1 MRAHVIS
8 KIVAAVLV
16 CVALGFAAP
25 KPPAPQTT
33 TSKTTRATAKPA
45 APRSAKRVVKKRKP
59 RQKAQT
65 VPTPA
70 RIFEIQSALAA
81 QGAYKVPPSGQ
92 PSGRWDEF
100 TIQAMKAFQSA
111 HGLSPTGKLDALS
124 LQKLGLGSEIA
135 GRGAP
140 VPQPQASSPS
150 ALQQSP

>member
-1 MRAHVIS
+1 MRTHVIS
-8 KIVAAVLV
+8 KIVAAVFV
-16 CVALGFAAP
+16 CATLGFAAP

-33 TSKTTRATAKPA
+33 KSPTTGPTAKPA
-45 APRSAKRVVKKRKP
+45 GPQSAKRVVTKRKP

-70 RIFEIQSALAA
+70 RISEIQSALAA
-81 QGAYKVPPSGQ
+81 QGAYKVQPSGQ
-92 PSGRWDEF
+92 PSGKWDES